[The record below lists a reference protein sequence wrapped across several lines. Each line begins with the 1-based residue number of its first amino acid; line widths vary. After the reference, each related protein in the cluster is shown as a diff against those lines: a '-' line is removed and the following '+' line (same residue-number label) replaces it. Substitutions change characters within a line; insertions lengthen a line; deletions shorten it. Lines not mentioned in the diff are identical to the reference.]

1 MGQTLAGLAPQRGAA
16 ARGRLA
22 LAYCF
27 PPVAHRPSDEDL
39 SPCPGGTHP
48 ETLAGLAPQR
58 GAAARGR
65 LALAYCFPPI
75 PQKSGMDGARSLMR
89 RGWEM
94 PATRVN
100 FGDVVSQELPRR
112 HQGDTQAAQN

>member
-1 MGQTLAGLAPQRGAA
+1 MEQTLAGLAPLRGAA
-16 ARGRLA
+16 AR
-22 LAYCF
+22 
-27 PPVAHRPSDEDL
+27 
-39 SPCPGGTHP
+39 
-48 ETLAGLAPQR
+48 GLAPQR

-75 PQKSGMDGARSLMR
+75 PQKSGMDGARSFMR
-89 RGWEM
+89 CEM
-94 PATRVN
+94 EIAAARMN